1 MWALKDAFARKFN
14 FEFVLNL
21 QNAILNNKTNLLSVS
36 FIILQIGICVIMI
49 IGRQCV
55 PLRWDVHGCVD
66 EYGRAYY
73 ALLLPFVSICV
84 YLLMTFFEKHPNYC
98 NWPRKFYDEQVG
110 YCLVGGLV
118 GKLKLLTMLFLTFIV
133 YKVYIGGD
141 FSYIVASLFLVAA
154 FIVVYVYGKK
164 LSKA

>member
-1 MWALKDAFARKFN
+1 MM
-14 FEFVLNL
+14 V
-21 QNAILNNKTNLLSVS
+21 
-36 FIILQIGICVIMI
+36 IGQ
-49 IGRQCV
+49 QCV
-55 PLRWDVHGCVD
+55 PLHWDVHGCVD
-66 EYGRAYY
+66 EYGSAYY
-73 ALLLPFVSICV
+73 VLLLPFVSTCV

-98 NWPRKFYDEQVG
+98 NWPRKFHDEQVG
-110 YCLVGGLV
+110 NMLLGRLV

-154 FIVVYVYGKK
+154 FIVVCVYGKK